1 MSLPHDVRHALRL
14 IRRAP
19 WFTAASVSVLGLG
32 IGVTTAI
39 FSLVDAALVR
49 PLPFRDADRLIMVW
63 ERSATNPRSP
73 AALGNFYDWR
83 QQSATAIDM
92 AGSVGVTQAPVS
104 DGTGL
109 PEAAWL
115 QTVTSGFFE
124 VLGVTPLMG
133 RTFTAQDDVTVG
145 GTGSLGIGLVMS
157 ERFWRS
163 RFGADPAMVGKT
175 INIGSPPRAVPVI
188 GIVPAGFQ
196 IFGVTD
202 LFEHLPINT
211 SDIRGARALRVIGRL
226 KPEATLDQARADFT
240 RIARTI
246 EKISPAT
253 NNGWSVT
260 VEPLQEAII
269 GSELRT
275 TTLMLG
281 GVVLFVLLLACANI
295 ANLMLARGVGRARE
309 IAVRA
314 ALGGTRWRIGRQLL
328 AESAALGVLGGVAG
342 LGVAWALLRLA
353 PAMVPPQAI
362 PVGIVLA
369 LDWRVGLFA
378 LAATLTTALLFG
390 LAPAW
395 QAAHV
400 SLVDAMSAGGRGSSD
415 RAGRV
420 RQGLAV
426 LEIAVALLLMTGAGL
441 LERTL
446 ASLNRVD
453 AGYRAENVVTMS
465 LRLPFRR
472 LVAARPGEL
481 PRYWQSID
489 EAVASVPGVRV
500 AALGSNVPLGGIS
513 YRQPFEVVGAPVADR
528 ANRPVAHFN
537 VVSSQYF
544 AALGVPLIRGR
555 AFTDRDAYDATP
567 VAVVNEEFVRRHL
580 AGRNPIGERVTVQSL
595 TFPVRQVVREII
607 GVVRQVKSRPDEPS
621 DNALQIYVPIAQN
634 DWMDTTIIARAAG
647 DPLSLVQ
654 QIKAAIG
661 RVDPTQA
668 VSQVRTLED
677 VAAAATSRPRFR
689 AQLVTAFALMA
700 LALAAVGI
708 FSVLTFMVQQ
718 RAREFGVRLAMG
730 ASASNLLRLVL
741 VGGLKL
747 TALGVVIGIAA
758 SAALVRSL
766 ATLLF
771 GVPPLD
777 PLTFVVAPLALTVV
791 ALLACL
797 APAIRALRADPI
809 AALRAE

>member
-1 MSLPHDVRHALRL
+1 
-14 IRRAP
+14 
-19 WFTAASVSVLGLG
+19 
-32 IGVTTAI
+32 
-39 FSLVDAALVR
+39 
-49 PLPFRDADRLIMVW
+49 
-63 ERSATNPRSP
+63 
-73 AALGNFYDWR
+73 
-83 QQSATAIDM
+83 
-92 AGSVGVTQAPVS
+92 
-104 DGTGL
+104 
-109 PEAAWL
+109 
-115 QTVTSGFFE
+115 
-124 VLGVTPLMG
+124 MG
-133 RTFTAQDDVTVG
+133 RTFNAQDDVTAG
-145 GTGSLGIGLVMS
+145 GTGTLGVGFVMS

-188 GIVPAGFQ
+188 GIVPSSFQ
-196 IFGVTD
+196 VFGVAD

-211 SDIRGARALRVIGRL
+211 SDARGARALRVIGRL
-226 KPEATLDQARADFT
+226 KPGATLDQARADFT
-240 RIARTI
+240 RIASAI

-253 NNGWSVT
+253 NKGWGVT
-260 VEPLQEAII
+260 VEPLQDAIV

-314 ALGGTRWRIGRQLL
+314 ALGATRGRVARQLL
-328 AESAALGVLGGVAG
+328 AESALLGVLGGVAG
-342 LGVAWALLRLA
+342 LGLAWGLLRLA
-353 PAMVPPQAI
+353 PSIVPPQAI

-369 LDWRVGLFA
+369 LDWRLA
-378 LAATLTTALLFG
+378 LLALVATLLTAVSFG
-390 LAPAW
+390 SAPAW
-395 QAAHV
+395 QASHV
-400 SLVDAMSAGGRGSSD
+400 SLVDAMSTGGRGASD

-426 LEIAVALLLMTGAGL
+426 FEIAVALLLMTGAVL
-441 LERTL
+441 LLRTL
-446 ASLNRVD
+446 ASLNSVD

-472 LVAARPGEL
+472 LVAATPGEL

-489 EAVASVPGVRV
+489 EAVGSVPGIRI
-500 AALGSNVPLGGIS
+500 AALGSNVPLGGVS

-537 VVSSQYF
+537 VVSPQYF
-544 AALGVPLIRGR
+544 ATLGIPLLRGR
-555 AFTDRDAYDATP
+555 AFTDRDGHDAVP

-580 AGRNPIGERVTVQSL
+580 AGRDPIGERVTVQSL
-595 TFPVRQVVREII
+595 TFPVRQVVREIV

-647 DPLSLVQ
+647 DPLQLVQ

-661 RVDPTQA
+661 RVDPAQA

-689 AQLVTAFALMA
+689 AQLVAAFALLA
-700 LALAAVGI
+700 TALAAVGI

-718 RAREFGVRLAMG
+718 RAREFSVRLAVG
-730 ASASNLLRLVL
+730 ASASDLLRLVL
-741 VGGLKL
+741 GGGLKL
-747 TALGVVIGIAA
+747 TAVGLAIGVAA

-771 GVPPLD
+771 SVVPLD

-791 ALLACL
+791 ALSACL
-797 APAIRALRADPI
+797 LPAIRALRADPV